1 MATLADRNFV
11 KKGLFYLN
19 FFKVENICPYFR
31 VMVKS
36 VFGNFS
42 FQKNIREKDN
52 FFKIF
57 KRPVFLTGWF

>member
-11 KKGLFYLN
+11 KKGLFYLI

-42 FQKNIREKDN
+42 FQKKH
-52 FFKIF
+52 
-57 KRPVFLTGWF
+57 P